1 MKEENIV
8 ALILTQEQMEYLGNA
23 QKAIGN
29 ILDSCQALEAGDK
42 GTANTTCQLY
52 FRTIVGKAVEDVRR
66 VLNMQEYVNGGD
78 LEVSC

>member
-1 MKEENIV
+1 M

-42 GTANTTCQLY
+42 GTEIPPANCIFDNCWQSCGGTC
-52 FRTIVGKAVEDVRR
+52 VGCSTCKNTSTA
-66 VLNMQEYVNGGD
+66 GT
-78 LEVSC
+78 